1 MRVQIVAK
9 RYARALFSLGQEQ
22 GLEELRKYRDQ
33 LRDLAEVVN
42 GSPELLQVFKT
53 PVIRAEQKKAILQN
67 ILEKIGTEPMVRN
80 FCLFLADQDRLPFFL
95 DIERYFSHLLDE
107 HEGILR
113 GSLVTAT
120 ELAKKRKDSIREELE
135 KRFRQNLVLDYE
147 VDDNILGG
155 LVLKVGDRIYD
166 ASLRAQLQSLKE
178 NIKRGE
184 L

>member
-9 RYARALFSLGQEQ
+9 RYARALFSIGQEQ
-22 GLEELRKYRDQ
+22 GVERLRTYRDQ
-33 LRDLAEVVN
+33 LRALADVVN
-42 GSPELLQVFKT
+42 GSTELFQVFKT
-53 PVIRAEQKKAILQN
+53 PVIRAEQKKAVLQSILDRMDTAP
-67 ILEKIGTEPMVRN
+67 EVRN
-80 FCLFLADQDRLPFFL
+80 FCLFLADQGRLPFFM

-107 HEGILR
+107 YEGILR
-113 GSLVTAT
+113 GSLITAT

-135 KRFRQNLVLDYE
+135 KRFQQNLVLDYD
-147 VDDNILGG
+147 VDGDILGG

-166 ASLRAQLQSLKE
+166 ASLRAQLDSLKE